1 MLLRVEEEIP
11 RFARNR
17 LRNPTESLRGA
28 KRRSNLIELKEIA
41 TLPSVARNDRVIAT
55 LPSVARNDRV
65 IAAHSSGARNDNA
78 MAFNAFVLIF
88 LIDSIS

>member
-1 MLLRVEEEIP
+1 MSLRVKKEIP

-65 IAAHSSGARNDNA
+65 IATLPSVARNDRVIATPFGLA
-78 MAFNAFVLIF
+78 MTM
-88 LIDSIS
+88 